1 MSRPP
6 ARPAGTLRIEEL
18 VQQLS
23 HEFTVVIVT
32 HNLQQAARVSEY
44 TAFFYWVSDRTRP
57 HGGYVH
63 RSARPTH
70 RSVRDRPVRMTA
82 TTAAS
87 TPLGAASG
95 TGAVSIRGFDFWYGS
110 ESGAARRV
118 ARRASAGGERR

>member
-6 ARPAGTLRIEEL
+6 RSTRRHPPESKSW

-44 TAFFYWVSDRTRP
+44 TAFFYLGEP
-57 HGGYVH
+57 IEHGS
-63 RSARPTH
+63 RRICSPLARPTH

-82 TTAAS
+82 PLPAS
-87 TPLGAASG
+87 TPLAPPP
-95 TGAVSIRGFDFWYGS
+95 
-110 ESGAARRV
+110 AR
-118 ARRASAGGERR
+118 AR